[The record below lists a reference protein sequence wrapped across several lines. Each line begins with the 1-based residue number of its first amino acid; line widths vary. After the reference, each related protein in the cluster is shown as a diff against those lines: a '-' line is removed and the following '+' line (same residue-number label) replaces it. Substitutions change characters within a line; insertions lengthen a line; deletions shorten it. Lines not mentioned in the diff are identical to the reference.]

1 MKAEQAEWVAED
13 GCIYT
18 KDPINKFKREHDK
31 VTFEVRASIAFNLHP
46 KIAEH
51 IVDLHNRSIHTIH
64 IGDIKPE
71 VFKDFLRSQGIE
83 P

>member
-1 MKAEQAEWVAED
+1 MKAKQAEWIAED

-51 IVDLHNRSIHTIH
+51 IVQIHNQTLVMNQFAEFLN
-64 IGDIKPE
+64 GNPE
-71 VFKDFLRSQGIE
+71 RYK
-83 P
+83 